1 MIISFVALLIYISFK
16 HVANETINITKGNE
30 MQNSEN
36 IHYENLFNS
45 IEFDFYNLSLIYNDS
60 YNSLENGE

>member
-36 IHYENLFNS
+36 IHYENLF
-45 IEFDFYNLSLIYNDS
+45 Y
-60 YNSLENGE
+60 